1 MSYTVGDYLAERF
14 VHMGLK
20 HHFVVPGDY
29 NLVLLDKLVTNK
41 KMKQIGCVN
50 ELNASYA
57 AEGYARVNGAA
68 AVVVTYNVGA
78 FSALN
83 GIAGA
88 FAERVPV
95 IFISGSYNTN
105 DEPMGDHILHHTI
118 GVHDLYYQFDMIKRI
133 TCDAVRILHA
143 REAPH
148 LIDRAIRNA
157 LRHRLPAYIEIPCNV
172 AGLECSH
179 PTPFNTMF
187 NPPKSDP
194 EALEA
199 AVEAVAAKLN
209 DARAPVLLAGPHI
222 RSYGAIE
229 EFKQLAEA
237 IGCAV
242 AVQPNAKSFFPET
255 HPQFAGIYWG
265 AVSTPGCNDVV
276 DWSDLILAAGPV
288 YTDYSTVGWTAQ
300 PEDIRTINVYH
311 GRVRTPEDDFSRV
324 EIPDFLSALSERV
337 KKNSASLEQFNRTR
351 EEIVKPKRSDKNAPL
366 TRLELISQI
375 EELMDNKST
384 LLVETGD
391 SWFNGMFVRLP
402 ENARFEIEMQW
413 GSIGWAVPASFG
425 YSLGLEPGRRLI
437 SLIGDGSFQL
447 TAQEVSN
454 MIRYKTNNIIFLV
467 NNRGY
472 VIESEIHDGPY
483 NYFKNWDYAGLI
495 DVFNAEDGK
504 GLALK
509 ASSGGA
515 LANAI
520 EKAKAYNEGPVLIE
534 CEIAHNDCSRAL
546 LEWGTKVGAA
556 NSRQPILG

>member
-14 VHMGLK
+14 VQMGLK

-29 NLVLLDKLVTNK
+29 NLVLLDKMVANK
-41 KMKQIGCVN
+41 DIKQISCVN

-68 AVVVTYNVGA
+68 AVIVTYNVGA

-95 IFISGSYNTN
+95 IFVSGSYNTN
-105 DEPMGDHILHHTI
+105 DVPMGNHILHHTI
-118 GVHDLYYQFDMIKRI
+118 GIHDLYYQFDMIKRI

-148 LIDRAIRNA
+148 LIDRAIRSS
-157 LRHRLPAYIEIPCNV
+157 LKHRLPVYIEIPCNV
-172 AGLECSH
+172 AGLECSR
-179 PTPFNTMF
+179 PTSFDVLYS
-187 NPPKSDP
+187 PPKSDP
-194 EALEA
+194 KALEA
-199 AVEAVAAKLN
+199 AVETVAAKLN
-209 DARAPVLLAGPHI
+209 GAKAPVLLAGSHI

-229 EFKQLAEA
+229 EFKKLAEA

-265 AVSTPGCNDVV
+265 AVSTPGCNAIV

-288 YTDYSTVGWTAQ
+288 YTDYTTVGWTAQ
-300 PEDIRTINVYH
+300 PEDNRTINVYH
-311 GRVRTPEDDFSRV
+311 GRLRTPDADFSCV
-324 EIPDFLSALSERV
+324 ELPDFLSALSEKV
-337 KKNSASLEQFNRTR
+337 KKNDASLVQFNRIR
-351 EEIVKPKRSDKNAPL
+351 EEAVQPKRQEVNAPL
-366 TRLELISQI
+366 TRTELICQI
-375 EELMDNKST
+375 EELIDDKTT

-391 SWFNGMFVRLP
+391 SWFNGMYVKLP

-425 YSLGLEPGRRLI
+425 YSLGLEPDRRLI

-447 TAQEVSN
+447 TAQEVAN

-472 VIESEIHDGPY
+472 VIESEIHEGPY
-483 NYFKNWDYAGLI
+483 NYFKNWDYAGLM

-504 GLALK
+504 GLALR

-515 LANAI
+515 LCDAI
-520 EKAKAYNEGPVLIE
+520 EKAKSYRDGPVLIE
-534 CEIAHNDCSRAL
+534 CEIAHDDCNSSL

-556 NSRQPILG
+556 NSRQPIVD